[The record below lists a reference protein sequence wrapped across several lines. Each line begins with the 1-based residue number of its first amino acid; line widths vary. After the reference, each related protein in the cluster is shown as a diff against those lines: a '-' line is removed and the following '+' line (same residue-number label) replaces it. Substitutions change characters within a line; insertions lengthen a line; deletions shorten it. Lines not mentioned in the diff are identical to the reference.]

1 MLNSFF
7 IFNMRYG
14 ITELSIVPL
23 RVENKE
29 QSEQV
34 SQILFG
40 ETFEILEEKG
50 VWYKV
55 LTSLDNYEGWIDIK
69 LATEISESTFSLINQ
84 SPKHITKDI
93 VTILFKNKETAPILI
108 PAGSTI
114 PSYNYETKSFFIGEN
129 IYKVNTN
136 ISETSSNELRKN
148 IINSAIQFLNSPYLW
163 GGKTNFGIDCSGFS
177 QVVLKINGINIPR
190 DASQQVNIGNTVN
203 IIHDVKP
210 GDLAFFDNDDG
221 NIIHVGIFIDE
232 NRIIHASGK
241 VRIDK
246 IDHQGVYNQDIGK
259 YTHTL
264 RVIQNII
271 D

>member
-1 MLNSFF
+1 M
-7 IFNMRYG
+7 FNMRYG

-23 RVENKE
+23 RIENKE

-40 ETFEILEEKG
+40 ETFEILEKKG
-50 VWYKV
+50 AWYKV

-69 LATEISESTFSLINQ
+69 LATEISEKTFKLINK
-84 SPKHITKDI
+84 SRKHITKDI
-93 VTILFKNKETAPILI
+93 VTILYKNKETAPILI
-108 PAGSTI
+108 SAGSTI
-114 PSYNYETKSFFIGEN
+114 PSYNYKTKSFLIGEN
-129 IYKVNTN
+129 TYTVNTQ
-136 ISETSSNELRKN
+136 ISKYSSKDLRKS
-148 IINSAIQFLNSPYLW
+148 IISTAIQFLNSPYLW
-163 GGKTNFGIDCSGFS
+163 GGRTNFGIDCSGFS
-177 QVVLKINGINIPR
+177 QIVYKINNINIPR
-190 DASQQVNIGNTVN
+190 DASQQVNTGNTVN

-210 GDLAFFDNDDG
+210 GDLAFFDNVEG

-246 IDHQGVYNQDIGK
+246 IDHQGIYNQEIGR

-271 D
+271 E